1 MTNTQQTTVPD
12 FLISSIP
19 YITTTE
25 DRDKFYKLV
34 LEIFGT
40 DQEIEMWLYSSNAFL
55 SDERPIDLL
64 ATNEGTTRVKIYLL
78 KIESGTYV

>member
-12 FLISSIP
+12 FLIPIIP
-19 YITTTE
+19 YITSAE
-25 DRDKFYKLV
+25 GRDKFYKLV

-40 DQEIEMWLYSSNAFL
+40 DQEIEMWLYSANAFL

-64 ATNEGTTRVKIYLL
+64 ATSIGTTRVLMYLL

>member
-19 YITTTE
+19 YITSAE
-25 DRDKFYKLV
+25 GRDKFYKLV
-34 LEIFGT
+34 LDMFGT

-55 SDERPIDLL
+55 NDERPIDLL
-64 ATNEGTTRVKIYLL
+64 ATNNGTTRVKIYLL